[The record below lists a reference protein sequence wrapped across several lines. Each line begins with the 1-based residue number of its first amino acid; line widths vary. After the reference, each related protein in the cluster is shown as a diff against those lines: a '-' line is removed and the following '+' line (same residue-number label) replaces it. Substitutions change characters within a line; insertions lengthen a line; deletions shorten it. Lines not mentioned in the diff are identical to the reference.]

1 MNQWF
6 YSHLPKVWGRWWAAR
21 LLATTACSEWL
32 HVDNPDFTRW
42 QRVKRNAL
50 CLGLFIAPSKLPLSI
65 TKKPSAQ

>member
-50 CLGLFIAPSKLPLSI
+50 CLGLFIAPGKLPLSI